1 MRALAFALTLVL
13 GPVSLVTT
21 THADDFCPRRGRGP
35 AISVSVRNAD
45 VHEVLR
51 LLADAGKKDLV
62 IPDSVQGTVTLQLRD
77 VPWDSAVCT
86 VAALLALRIEVDGT
100 ILLVTKR

>member
-1 MRALAFALTLVL
+1 MRTAVRIAVALAFAFG
-13 GPVSLVTT
+13 GPAR
-21 THADDFCPRRGRGP
+21 ADDFCPRQGRG
-35 AISVSVRNAD
+35 ASISLSVRNAD
-45 VHEVLR
+45 IHDVLR

-62 IPDSVQGTVTLQLRD
+62 IPDNVQGKVTLQLRD

-86 VAALLALRIEVDGT
+86 VAALLALRIDVNGK